1 MSANKKT
8 KGNAKGQPA
17 DQKLDGRNKVIRQV
31 IILVV
36 AMITLGAISFTA
48 FFISKT
54 TFRSTILGMNKAS
67 EVNSMTDAK
76 LACDIKVKNKYG
88 SSLQSARLNSLSSR
102 YEDDF
107 GGYKLFY
114 DVSVYRN
121 KDRRSGINRVIFKCF
136 ILNDGDVS
144 ETGIIKST
152 PPRAKARRKIDG
164 NIFGF

>member
-17 DQKLDGRNKVIRQV
+17 DQKLDRRNKVILQV
-31 IILVV
+31 IILVTV
-36 AMITLGAISFTA
+36 LITLGAISFTA
-48 FFISKT
+48 FSTSKT
-54 TFRSTILGMNKAS
+54 TFRSTMLGMNKAS
-67 EVNSMTDAK
+67 EVSSMTDAK
-76 LACDIKVKNKYG
+76 LACDVKVKNKYG
-88 SSLQSARLNSLSSR
+88 SSLQSALLNSLSSR

-114 DVSVYRN
+114 DASVYRN
-121 KDRRSGINRVIFKCF
+121 KNRRSGINRVIFKCF
-136 ILNDGDVS
+136 ILNDGDVT

-152 PPRAKARRKIDG
+152 PPRAKARRKIDD

>member
-1 MSANKKT
+1 MSASKKT
-8 KGNAKGQPA
+8 KDNTKGQPVG
-17 DQKLDGRNKVIRQV
+17 QKLEQRKKVIWQV
-31 IILVV
+31 LILVV
-36 AMITLGAISFTA
+36 VFITLGVISLTA
-48 FFISKT
+48 FFTSKT
-54 TFRSTILGMNKAS
+54 TFRSTMLGTNKAS
-67 EVNSMTDAK
+67 ELSSMTDAK

-88 SSLQSARLNSLSSR
+88 SLLQSAPLNSLSSR
-102 YEDDF
+102 YEDDY

-121 KDRRSGINRVIFKCF
+121 KDRKSGINRLIFKCY

-152 PPRAKARRKIDG
+152 LPPAKVRRKTDG